1 MSELNASNL
10 RKEHGNEGPDLV
22 GVTELTSPYFM
33 VPPSGTTAE
42 RPQNAQPGTLRF
54 NTDIGSLEYFKGD
67 DLGWVQIQRTTPN
80 LDGGARGLFMGG
92 SNEPDPSSTYDIIEY
107 ITIPTLGNGTDF
119 GNLSSARQEGGAFAS
134 STRGVYFG
142 GDPGINTI
150 EYVTISSTGNATNF
164 GDTTGDQSKAGS
176 GAADQTRG
184 LMALGWANPT
194 SVDIIEYVTTASTG
208 NGVDFGNLTATLY
221 EGSGFSSSTRGIFT
235 IGYDIPSTTYK
246 NTIDYVTIQT
256 TGNASDF
263 GDLTVARGYVA
274 GAFSGATRGI
284 ICGGYAG
291 SPLSTR
297 VNTIDYVTIATL
309 GNAID
314 FGDMTTLN
322 GYAAGCSSKLRGV
335 CASGY
340 GTVAPTNTIVNSMEY
355 IELATKGNSVDFGDV
370 TQKRRHIKGCSNA
383 HGGL

>member
-22 GVTELTSPYFM
+22 GLTELTSPYFM

-42 RPQNAQPGTLRF
+42 RPENPEPGTLRF
-54 NTDIGSLEYFKGD
+54 NTDSGSLEYFKGD
-67 DLGWVQIQRTTPN
+67 SLNWESIDKVSPN
-80 LDGGARGLFMGG
+80 LDGGPRGLFMGG
-92 SNEPDPSSTYDIIEY
+92 SNEPDPSATYDIIDY
-107 ITIPTLGNGTDF
+107 ITIPTCGNATDF
-119 GNLSSARQEGGAFAS
+119 GNLTSARQEGGAFAS

-150 EYVTISSTGNATNF
+150 EYVTISSTGDSTNF
-164 GDTTGDQSKAGS
+164 GDVVGDQSKAGA

-194 SVDIIEYVTTASTG
+194 SVDIIEYVTTATTG
-208 NGVDFGNLTATLY
+208 NAVDFGNLTATMY

-235 IGYDIPSTTYK
+235 IGSDLASSTYK

-256 TGNASDF
+256 TGNTADF
-263 GDLTVARGYVA
+263 GDLTVARA
-274 GAFSGATRGI
+274 LDMAFSGSTRGV

-297 VNTIDYVTIATL
+297 VNTIDYITIATL

-322 GYAAGCSSKLRGV
+322 GYGGGCASKLRGV

-340 GTVAPTNTIVNSMEY
+340 GTVAPTNTIVNTMEY
-355 IELATKGNSVDFGDV
+355 IEIATTGNSTDFGDV

>member
-22 GVTELTSPYFM
+22 GVTELTSPYYM

-119 GNLSSARQEGGAFAS
+119 GNLSGARQEGGAFAS

-150 EYVTISSTGNATNF
+150 EYVTISSTGDATNF
-164 GDTTGDQSKAGS
+164 GDTTGDQSKAGA

-208 NGVDFGNLTATLY
+208 NAVDFGNLTATLY

-235 IGYDIPSTTYK
+235 IGYDVPSTTYK

-256 TGNASDF
+256 TGNSSDF
-263 GDLTVARGYVA
+263 GDMSPASSS
-274 GAFSGATRGI
+274 GASFSG
-284 ICGGYAG
+284 
-291 SPLSTR
+291 
-297 VNTIDYVTIATL
+297 D
-309 GNAID
+309 
-314 FGDMTTLN
+314 
-322 GYAAGCSSKLRGV
+322 
-335 CASGY
+335 
-340 GTVAPTNTIVNSMEY
+340 
-355 IELATKGNSVDFGDV
+355 
-370 TQKRRHIKGCSNA
+370 
-383 HGGL
+383 